1 MCRRKESMEQTN
13 KFYKNKPEDV
23 IWWVYNPEVK
33 GQWLFSFDKK
43 KIFNMFRDY
52 PYELTSEQKTIFD
65 RENSYWADF
74 IKDRNKKQ

>member
-52 PYELTSEQKTIFD
+52 PYEFTSEQKTIFD

-74 IKDRNKKQ
+74 FKDRNKK